1 MEKRLRHR
9 DEADQFYGSL
19 GAPVRVG
26 MEARGHELWLGDA
39 AKIRAGVVRKQKTDR
54 RDAEQILRL
63 LIEDRFPKIWT
74 PSLAERDAGQLL
86 VQPSQ
91 AGSAA
96 DAGEKPI
103 AGDGASLTGAEE
115 MEAVDGG
122 RTRAA
127 GANRTATLRCRAT
140 PASAANPR
148 SAASGDRRLE
158 PASGSRSP
166 ATAASGEA
174 DDASRSRSGYS
185 AGPGAD
191 AGTGRTL
198 PFAQASWPATSG

>member
-74 PSLAERDAGQLL
+74 PSLAERDARQLL
-86 VQPSQ
+86 VHRHKQVVRRTQ
-91 AGSAA
+91 V
-96 DAGEKPI
+96 KPI
-103 AGDGASLTGAEE
+103 GKRWRSLAGAEE
-115 MEAVDGG
+115 MEAVNGG
-122 RTRAA
+122 RTRAG
-127 GANRTATLRCRAT
+127 GAIRTATLRC
-140 PASAANPR
+140 
-148 SAASGDRRLE
+148 
-158 PASGSRSP
+158 
-166 ATAASGEA
+166 
-174 DDASRSRSGYS
+174 
-185 AGPGAD
+185 
-191 AGTGRTL
+191 
-198 PFAQASWPATSG
+198 PATSASASNAW